1 MIRAKIEQAFEV
13 LKEQNV
19 DLWIVYCRESEDMT
33 DPSLDL
39 VVGEHV
45 VAKGMFFFLKTGE
58 ALALVWKHDADNFTK
73 DGNFDI
79 VITYTTDFNDKVKEI
94 IGNIKPQN
102 IALNYSIHSNTA
114 DGISYGLFLNLQ
126 EILSD
131 TPYHNR
137 FISAEDLLLKIRSI
151 KTEQEIEKLA
161 YAAKITDRCWHDGLK
176 EIKTGMSEI
185 EIAGILEAQINHY
198 GGSLSFPVIV
208 NAGAKTSPGHGLPTS
223 AVLEPGD
230 LLHVDFGAKVEGYCA
245 DIQRLAY
252 FKKSEEN
259 DAPEVLKRGFE
270 TVKKA
275 IDNAIPSYKTGELGV
290 DIDTA
295 ARKVL
300 TDAGYP
306 EYQHSLGHQI
316 GRLVHDG
323 GSRVGPVYEVSDFTA
338 KIPLVAGNTFTVEL
352 GVSIENIGYV
362 GLEEDI
368 LVTDNGG
375 RLLANRQDQLIII

>member
-1 MIRAKIEQAFEV
+1 MIRAKIEQTFEV
-13 LKEQNV
+13 LKEQDV
-19 DLWIVYCRESEDMT
+19 DLWIIYCRESEDMT

-45 VAKGMFFFLKTGE
+45 VAKGMFFYLKSGK

-73 DGNFDI
+73 NGNFDE
-79 VITYTTDFNDKVKEI
+79 VFTYTSDFNDKVKAI
-94 IGNIKPQN
+94 ITDINPQS
-102 IALNYSIHSNTA
+102 IALNYSIYSNTA
-114 DGISYGLFLNLQ
+114 DGISYGLFLSLQ
-126 EILSD
+126 EILLD
-131 TPYHNR
+131 TPYGNG
-137 FISAEDLLLKIRSI
+137 FISSEDLLLKIRSI

-161 YAAKITDRCWHDGLK
+161 YAAKITDRCWHEGLK
-176 EIKTGMSEI
+176 EIKPGMTEI
-185 EIAGILEAQINHY
+185 EIAGILETRINHY
-198 GGSLSFPVIV
+198 GGLLSFPVIV
-208 NAGAKTSPGHGLPTS
+208 NAGAKTSPGHGLPTK

-230 LLHVDFGAKVEGYCA
+230 ILHVDFGAKIEGYCA

-252 FKKSEEN
+252 FKKPDEI

-270 TVKKA
+270 TIKKA
-275 IDNAIPSYKTGELGV
+275 IDNAIPNYKTGALGV

-323 GSRVGPVYEVSDFTA
+323 GSRVGPVYEASDFTA

-352 GVSIENIGYV
+352 GVSIENIGYA

-375 RLLANRQDQLIII
+375 RLLANRQDQLIVI